1 MLTATGNAVDSA
13 DICIE
18 CLIRLHPLPQ
28 ELSRLEEKGI
38 RLHSTQRD
46 ALKRGLTQRVALIQ
60 GPPGTGKTFVGA
72 LLCDAILRHS
82 STERIL
88 VVCYTNHALDSFLE
102 SLIAKGIT
110 SIVRVGGRSK
120 NEVGMLLGI
129 DATCQCMDVSALRS
143 GGCDE

>member
-1 MLTATGNAVDSA
+1 M
-13 DICIE
+13 
-18 CLIRLHPLPQ
+18 
-28 ELSRLEEKGI
+28 
-38 RLHSTQRD
+38 
-46 ALKRGLTQRVALIQ
+46 
-60 GPPGTGKTFVGA
+60 GA

-120 NEVGMLLGI
+120 NEVGMHAG
-129 DATCQCMDVSALRS
+129 DRRYVSMYGCFRS
-143 GGCDE
+143 SLWRL